1 MIIYLKCISY
11 FMTEYF
17 DVVDEND
24 QVVGRAS
31 RDECHKKHL
40 LHRSVMFFIL
50 DKEGRIFV
58 NKRAAKKDFFGGQW
72 SIVFGGH
79 VECGERYDTALVRE
93 AEEEA
98 GIRSRPFKL
107 GSFKKRLPEEKEN
120 VWVYGIVAERKPQL
134 QKEEIDSGDFMTLA
148 AVEEKIKKDKFIP
161 ETAQLLPI
169 LKEYLAKPPS
179 Q

>member
-1 MIIYLKCISY
+1 MI
-11 FMTEYF
+11 EYF

-31 RDECHKKHL
+31 RDECHKKRL

-50 DKEGRIFV
+50 DKDGKIFV
-58 NKRAAKKDFFGGQW
+58 NKRVANKDFFGGQW

-98 GIRSRPFKL
+98 GLRSKPFKL
-107 GSFKKRLPEEKEN
+107 GFFKKRLPEEREN

-134 QKEEIDSGDFMTLA
+134 PKEEIESGTFMTLA
-148 AVEEKIKKDKFIP
+148 EAEEKIRKDKFIP
-161 ETAQLLPI
+161 ETLQLLPM
-169 LKEYLAKPPS
+169 LRDYLSKNPVH
-179 Q
+179 

>member
-1 MIIYLKCISY
+1 
-11 FMTEYF
+11 MTEYF

-31 RDECHKKHL
+31 RDECHKKRL

-50 DKEGRIFV
+50 DKDRRILV
-58 NKRAAKKDFFGGQW
+58 NRRSKGKDFFGGQW
-72 SIVFGGH
+72 SIVMGGH

-107 GSFKKRLPEEKEN
+107 GFFKKRLPEEREN

-134 QKEEIDSGDFMTLA
+134 AKEEIDCGEFMTLA
-148 AVEEKIKKDKFIP
+148 EAEEKMKKEKFIP
-161 ETAQLLPI
+161 ETLQLLPM
-169 LKEYLAKPPS
+169 LKDYLAKNPS
-179 Q
+179 